1 MAIDFSSGGIVSV
14 SPELEAEL
22 AVWRAER
29 SIARVIQRYARSVDV
44 RDFASVRT
52 CFHEDAEVRYG
63 DWFVGDLDAA
73 MAFLEESIPRLVST
87 LHVFGTP
94 FIELDLAQGAAE
106 VETYA
111 VNSATYAPDAAG
123 VSMQNVSGTRYRD
136 RFVLRDGV
144 WAIVAREN
152 RRVWAHNLPEM
163 DEPPLPPAAP
173 ADPT

>member
-1 MAIDFSSGGIVSV
+1 M
-14 SPELEAEL
+14 SPELEEEI

-29 SIARVIQRYARSVDV
+29 SITRVIQRYARAVDA
-44 RDFASVRT
+44 RDFERVRT
-52 CFHEDAEVRYG
+52 CFHDDAEVRYG

-73 MAFLEESIPRLVST
+73 MNFLTESIPRLVST

-94 FIELDLAQGAAE
+94 WIELDLENGSAE

-111 VNSATYAPDAAG
+111 VNSATYSPDADG
-123 VSMQNVSGTRYRD
+123 ISMQNVSGTRYHD
-136 RFVLRDGV
+136 RFALRDGR

-163 DEPPLPPAAP
+163 DEPLLPTRPSGPA
-173 ADPT
+173 

>member
-1 MAIDFSSGGIVSV
+1 MSLA
-14 SPELEAEL
+14 LEDEI

-29 SIARVIQRYARSVDV
+29 SITRVIQRYARAVDA
-44 RDFASVRT
+44 RDFVRVRR

-73 MAFLEESIPRLVST
+73 MTFLTESIPRLVST

-94 FIELDLAQGAAE
+94 WIELDLEGGSAE

-111 VNSATYAPDAAG
+111 VNSATYMPDADG
-123 VSMQNVSGTRYRD
+123 VSMQNVSGTRYLD
-136 RFVLRDGV
+136 RFSLRDGR
-144 WAIVAREN
+144 WAIVTREN

-163 DEPPLPPAAP
+163 DEPALPMGLSGPA
-173 ADPT
+173 